1 LYGYLV
7 SRTNYSKTDVHRQ
20 LDEFQILLKAAMD
33 LGEDFSDD
41 SNEWIIVENRL
52 QSIKD
57 KFQFL
62 LTKTNRQHRELK
74 VIYLS
79 NLFLDYILFLL
90 IR

>member
-1 LYGYLV
+1 MRRRLNNL
-7 SRTNYSKTDVHRQ
+7 NF
-20 LDEFQILLKAAMD
+20 LDEFQILLKAAID

-74 VIYLS
+74 VIYLM